1 MKKHDTPPLRRCVF
15 SCWRVWLALI
25 FLIPALGRAS
35 LIISQVYEGSS
46 SDRYIEIAN
55 TGTSSLDLAGYK
67 IGIWIKRKT
76 SGDGTTDGIT
86 PVYGT
91 LSGSLASGACRVF
104 KNSSANNPSY
114 ANTSATSN
122 SAVEFDGNDAIALV
136 NTSGVVID
144 LFGVG
149 INNRDQNYSRK
160 PNATTASA
168 YFNPGDWTASIY
180 TVADGAASTSGDY
193 LGAYFFDTAVP
204 ALVVAPASISELS
217 SALGT
222 ASASQS
228 YTLRGSNLTQTVAL
242 AVSSADFQV
251 STNASTGFSSGLT
264 LTPVA
269 GQLLQTIFVRLSSSA
284 KAGVV
289 AGSISHLSGSA
300 SIGLPLSGRVLSS
313 ESKAGLRTGMQFS
326 VPSPSFVEQPI
337 NEVVTVIE
345 DTSGSIATL
354 QGLIDSARA
363 IQPDRFILIRLRANT
378 IYPVTGSP
386 LILSSRMTL
395 SGSGTT
401 FAAGVSTTAGSLV
414 RISPGS
420 TLVSIDRL
428 TLEGAGKNLYG
439 IEGAEVSRVN
449 VDRVTVRE
457 TGLSG
462 ISLRGL
468 GSSVFNNEMTV
479 TRCIVQG
486 ASTAAGIHLQQTTQG
501 VIMENES
508 FNNRTGI
515 LLEYADHC
523 LVVNNRVEYNAT
535 DGICLQDSK
544 SGKIASNLLIG
555 NPVALATRGAST
567 STSSSHFIFR
577 NEISSATTGIYLGQS
592 KDTLYGNSMV
602 AGVATS
608 LTFGSG
614 AVNRV
619 IQIGSS
625 VSASLQEYFYPPTL
639 SNWHTDAVKN
649 GQERVDLVSDATTLS
664 AIQIAYNLAR
674 ANQPGRVTVL
684 RLTAPIITGDQTLV
698 LQGDTCIVLEGKI
711 NLSPGVTAF
720 QVAGTT
726 TVPLS
731 FISISGGTIDGQNTT
746 GRSGMIF
753 TVCSKVLVEGVNL
766 VNFGSK
772 VTRVT
777 GSDVI
782 LFAGCKDPCIV
793 DSSTINGG
801 AARGLWTKGIT
812 GSSLSGMLFIDNVVS
827 EVNMDGIDFDV
838 ATSSSSAFYNLSQN
852 NIRYGVF
859 VEEGAKNIQVV
870 GNTCS
875 GNDIGINVYAYDV
888 GPTEQNTLV
897 ANVLSANRRG
907 LRFGAADPEPSQGI
921 LTRNNFAFNNRIQNT
936 TTLAGIDAQSDGSEN
951 YISQN
956 ILSANAADIG
966 STSTALFF
974 NPSSSSSTGVDGAAH
989 ANVEFANGFTS
1000 GGLVG
1005 QQGWLT
1011 YGTSNASPIAVSGGS
1026 VQLLAGVNYQAA
1038 FKSITPYQF
1047 ADNASVHLRI
1057 DIQVQSAS
1065 TTGSDFFLVTREV
1078 DSVTGQPIG
1087 KQYFRL
1093 YVKEAIGGFQLGWN
1107 PHAETGTV
1115 TPAVPTY
1122 ADTVFSFGRDYR
1134 LVLRCDSVPLRNND
1148 DTYLF
1153 VDPASS
1159 ASAPL
1164 LSRTSWAGNTTDEFS
1179 ATTSTASGRVPGSL
1193 NLVLR
1198 QQTTSTAPAL
1208 SMHVKNIVVGDVLSD
1223 IGVTEASQSLPVQV
1237 ATDFTNSSTTG
1248 SVSWTAGPNWSSTPQ
1263 SSTNASIR
1271 FQGALTGS
1279 LNINQNTGA
1288 NFLLHALTNAN
1299 SGAFAMNF
1307 SGSALEFSKNGTTG
1321 PALIFATGATTLQT
1335 FSNPFVLNDTLT
1347 VNQSSATA
1355 SNSTLAGV
1363 ISGSGGLRKSGNG
1376 YVYITESNNSFGGVV
1391 TNSAGV
1397 LFVSSIG
1404 NAGANSSL
1412 GTNGMIVMGDGSGTN
1427 AIRTINLTAE
1437 TSDKLI
1443 SLGGSTINTRIENYS
1458 GGALTLNGPINTVTN
1473 AGKVLYLIAKSNNIV
1488 LGGSIATNTSAS
1500 NNLSL
1505 ILTNSTNRILTLA
1518 ASNAFRGGL
1527 TLESGALRATHP
1539 NSLGTGDVRFSP
1551 SVTNG
1556 VILIV
1561 AYPGSGAVLGNLLLQ
1576 NTAALDLGLDRSSA
1590 IKFSSGTGWTAGTT
1604 LMITNSSGGGQLYI
1618 TNTNG
1623 VALNQIKS
1631 AGNSNAIASLN
1642 SEGLLTFINPA
1653 PVNSKPVV
1661 TGAQSFSISEN
1672 VPFATEVGTV
1682 VAADADSNPSFSGWT
1697 IVSGNTGSAFVINPE
1712 TGQIT
1717 VVGAL
1722 NYEGISSY
1730 TLGVVVSDGTDIS
1743 EVGMVVVN
1751 VTDVAEYS
1759 DFFGSSSP
1767 TADDNGDGISNLMA
1781 YALGA
1786 TSPNSLVVPP
1796 ALNTTDS
1803 TKLTIT
1809 ALIRIN
1815 DPKVSVMGE
1824 YGITLGTW
1832 VTDSPIVGVDS
1843 SIQTGA
1849 VDGVT
1854 KKKNFSV
1861 LRSPD
1866 PKKFM
1871 HLKATQSQ

>member
-1 MKKHDTPPLRRCVF
+1 MENGERLHRWTLWVLLCLLPAT
-15 SCWRVWLALI
+15 VWSDI
-25 FLIPALGRAS
+25 
-35 LIISQVYEGSS
+35 IISQVYEGNS
-46 SDRYIEIAN
+46 SDRYVEVAN
-55 TGTSSLDLAGYK
+55 TGTSAVDLGAYQL
-67 IGIWIKRKT
+67 GIWKKRKT
-76 SGDGTTDGIT
+76 SGDGSTDGISPT
-86 PVYGT
+86 LAPLSGT
-91 LSGSLASGACRVF
+91 LDAGACRVF
-104 KNSSANNPSY
+104 KNSSANNPGY
-114 ANTSATSN
+114 ADAAGTSN
-122 SAVEFDGNDAIALV
+122 GAVDFDGNDAIALV

-149 INNRDQNYSRK
+149 INNRDQNYSRRPSAK
-160 PNATTASA
+160 TASI
-168 YFNPGDWTASIY
+168 YFNPADWTASVY
-180 TVADGAASTSGDY
+180 TVADEATSTSGDY
-193 LGAYFFDTAVP
+193 LGAYFFEAAVP
-204 ALVVAPASISELS
+204 ALVVSPASISDLS
-217 SALGT
+217 SAFGT

-228 YTLRGSNLTQTVAL
+228 YTLTGSNLTQ
-242 AVSSADFQV
+242 AVSVSASSTEFQI

-264 LTPVA
+264 LIPTA
-269 GQLLQTIFVRLSSSA
+269 GQLLQTIFVRISSSA
-284 KAGVV
+284 KGGVV
-289 AGSISHLSGSA
+289 AGSITHLSGST
-300 SIGLPLSGRVLSS
+300 SVGLPVSGRVLSS
-313 ESKAGLRTGMQFS
+313 ESKAGLRAGMQFS
-326 VPSPSFVEQPI
+326 VPNSGFVGQPI

-354 QGLIDSARA
+354 QGLIDSARVA
-363 IQPDRFILIRLRANT
+363 QPEQFILVRLRANT
-378 IYPVTGSP
+378 TYPVAGSP
-386 LILSSRMTL
+386 LILSSKMTL
-395 SGSGTT
+395 SGAGTT
-401 FAAGVSTTAGSLV
+401 LAAGLTTTAGSLV

-439 IEGAEVSRVN
+439 IEGAGVSRVN
-449 VDRVTVRE
+449 VDRVTVRD

-462 ISLRGL
+462 IFLQGL

-479 TRCIVQG
+479 TRCMVQV
-486 ASTAAGIHLQQTTQG
+486 ASNANGIHLRQATQG
-501 VIMENES
+501 VVMENEF
-508 FNNRTGI
+508 FNNRIGI
-515 LLEYADHC
+515 LLESADHC
-523 LVVNNRVEYNAT
+523 LVVNNQVEYNAT

-544 SGKIASNLLIG
+544 NARIASNLLVG
-555 NPVALATRGAST
+555 NPIAVATRGASA

-577 NEISSATTGIYLGQS
+577 NEISSATTGISLGQS
-592 KDTLYGNSMV
+592 KDTIYGNSIA
-602 AGVATS
+602 AGVATP

-625 VSASLQEYFYPPTL
+625 ASAPLQEYFYPPTF
-639 SNWHTDAVKN
+639 SNPHTDAVKN
-649 GQERVDLVSDATTLS
+649 GQERADVSTSATTLS
-664 AIQIAYNLAR
+664 EIQAAYNSAR
-674 ANQPGRVTVL
+674 VSQPGRVTVL
-684 RLTAPIITGDQTLV
+684 HLTAPIITGDQALV
-698 LQGDTCIVLEGKI
+698 LQGDTCVILKGRI
-711 NLSPGVTAF
+711 NLLPGVAAF
-720 QVAGTT
+720 QATGTT
-726 TVPLS
+726 SAPLG

-753 TVCSKVLVEGVNL
+753 TNCSKVLVEGVNL

-772 VTRVT
+772 TTRVT

-801 AARGLWTKGIT
+801 AARGIWTKGIT

-859 VEEGAKNIQVV
+859 VEEGAKNVQVV

-888 GPTEQNTLV
+888 GPTEQNTLA

-951 YISQN
+951 YITQN
-956 ILSANAADIG
+956 ILSSNSVDIG
-966 STSTALFF
+966 STTTALFF
-974 NPSSSSSTGVDGAAH
+974 NPSSSSSSGVDGAAI
-989 ANVEFANGFTS
+989 ANEDFAAGFTS

-1011 YGTSNASPIAVSGGS
+1011 YGSNNSSPIAVSDGS
-1026 VQLLAGVNYQAA
+1026 VHLLAGLNYQAA
-1038 FKSITPYQF
+1038 YKTITPYQF

-1065 TTGSDFFLVTREV
+1065 TAGSDFFLVTRET
-1078 DSVTGQPIG
+1078 DSTTGQPIG
-1087 KQYFRL
+1087 KNYFRL
-1093 YVKEAIGGFQLGWN
+1093 YVKEAIGGFQIGWN

-1115 TPAVPTY
+1115 TPPVPTY

-1134 LVLRCDSVPLRNND
+1134 LVLRCDSVPSRNND

-1153 VDPASS
+1153 VDPAGS
-1159 ASAPL
+1159 ASTPL

-1179 ATTSTASGRVPGSL
+1179 ATSSSASGRVPGSL
-1193 NLVLR
+1193 SLVVK

-1208 SMHVKNIVVGDVLSD
+1208 SMDVKNIVVGDALSD
-1223 IGVTEASQSLPVQV
+1223 VGVTEVSQSLPVQV
-1237 ATDFTNSSTTG
+1237 ATDFTNSSTIG
-1248 SVSWTAGPNWSSTPQ
+1248 SVSWTGGPNWSSTPQ
-1263 SSTNASIR
+1263 SSTNTSIR
-1271 FQGALTGS
+1271 FQGALTGA
-1279 LNINQNTGA
+1279 LNISQDTGA

-1299 SGAFAMNF
+1299 TGAYAMNF
-1307 SGSALEFSKNGTTG
+1307 SGGALEFSKNGATG
-1321 PALIFATGATTLQT
+1321 PALVFATGTTTLQT
-1335 FSNPFVLNDTLT
+1335 FSNPFVLNETLT
-1347 VNQSSATA
+1347 VNQSSATV
-1355 SNSTLAGV
+1355 SNSILAGV
-1363 ISGSGGLRKSGNG
+1363 ISGSGGMRKSGNG
-1376 YVYITESNNSFGGVV
+1376 YVYITGSNNSFGGVV
-1391 TNSAGV
+1391 TNSAGI

-1427 AIRTINLTAE
+1427 ALRTINLTAE

-1458 GGALTLNGPINTVTN
+1458 GGVLTLNGPINTVTN
-1473 AGKVLYLIAKSNNIV
+1473 AGKVLYLIAKSNNMV

-1505 ILTNSTNRILTLA
+1505 ILTNSTNRMLTLA

-1551 SVTNG
+1551 SVANG
-1556 VILIV
+1556 VILTV
-1561 AYPGSGAVLGNLLLQ
+1561 AYPGSGPVLGNLLLQ
-1576 NTAALDLGLDRSSA
+1576 NSASLDLGLDSSSA
-1590 IKFSSGTGWTAGTT
+1590 IKFSSGTGWNAGAT
-1604 LMITNSSGGGQLYI
+1604 LMITNSSGGGKLYFV
-1618 TNTNG
+1618 NTNG
-1623 VALNQIKS
+1623 VVLGQIKS
-1631 AGNSNAIASLN
+1631 SENTNATASLAVD
-1642 SEGLLTFINPA
+1642 GLLTFTAPP

-1661 TGAQSFSISEN
+1661 TAAQAFSVSEN
-1672 VPFATEVGTV
+1672 VPFATTVGTV
-1682 VAADADSNPSFSGWT
+1682 VATDADANSALSGWA
-1697 IVSGNTGSAFVINPE
+1697 IVSGNTGGVFAINSAN
-1712 TGQIT
+1712 GQIT

-1722 NYEGISSY
+1722 NFEGAAAY
-1730 TLGVVVSDGTDIS
+1730 ALGVTVSDGTETSAVGTVIIS
-1743 EVGMVVVN
+1743 
-1751 VTDVAEYS
+1751 VTDVSEYS
-1759 DFFGSSSP
+1759 DFFGNSSA

-1786 TSPNSLVVPP
+1786 TSPSSVVVPP
-1796 ALNTTDS
+1796 GLNTADP

-1815 DPKVSVMGE
+1815 DPKVSVVGE
-1824 YGITLGTW
+1824 YGLTLGTW
-1832 VTDSPIVGVDS
+1832 ETASPIAGVDS
-1843 SIQTGA
+1843 SNQAGVVA
-1849 VDGVT
+1849 GVT
-1854 KKKNFSV
+1854 KWQDFSV
-1861 LRSPD
+1861 LRAPD
-1866 PKKFM
+1866 PKKFL